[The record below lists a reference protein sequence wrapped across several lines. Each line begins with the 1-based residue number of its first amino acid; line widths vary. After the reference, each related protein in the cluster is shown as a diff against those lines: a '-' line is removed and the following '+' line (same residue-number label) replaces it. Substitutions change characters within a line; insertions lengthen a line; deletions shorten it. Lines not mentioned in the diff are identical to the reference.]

1 MFLHNDHLR
10 EQNFWA
16 RIRHSANSWMS
27 RSGGLWLACLSLLML
42 VITPWWV
49 EKAITNDLQTRTHQ
63 SALHYAQQMLARLDA
78 MQTHYTRAV
87 SAASNPRADFEKI
100 ARQWLKNS
108 PHVLRVQLIDEQAHV
123 LKVLANTSDSEVS
136 AQTPSFK
143 PLNQIPL
150 AHALELQMST
160 YSALYKQRDKSV
172 VDLFIP
178 HSANSSVAYVL
189 TLDTLAWTQL
199 ASEATDKSLTAEVVP
214 YEAFKSTDVS
224 RYILNFPEWEGLWSL
239 QFKSTDPMLD
249 VLSALR
255 PAFFAVTLMVFIL
268 FYLHWRDFQLRQKTE
283 AQLQKQSRL
292 LDQQS
297 RLSMLGEISASLA
310 HEINQPLTSIAN
322 YAAAGHMQL
331 QRHDM
336 YSPVLPLL
344 EKIQEQSQRAAQVL
358 VAVRGMTQPGPMDVA
373 QVGLQD
379 LLFRLAPHLR
389 WLCSQHQVALQI
401 QCDAHWRT
409 LLNPILFEQVILNLV
424 KNSIQALD
432 SISKSGKR
440 IRIQVKGEDGML
452 HIHVADNGPG
462 IQPEN
467 VPRIFD
473 SFFTTKAQG
482 LGIGLKLCRSVIERL
497 NGRLTLKTNSPGGAC
512 FLICLPLMDKPIEKV
527 TFP

>member
-1 MFLHNDHLR
+1 M
-10 EQNFWA
+10 
-16 RIRHSANSWMS
+16 
-27 RSGGLWLACLSLLML
+27 LA
-42 VITPWWV
+42 ITPWWI
-49 EKAITNDLQTRTHQ
+49 EKAISNDLQTRTHQ
-63 SALHYAQQMLARLDA
+63 SALHDAQQLLARLDA
-78 MQTHYTRAV
+78 MQIHYTRAV
-87 SAASNPRADFEKI
+87 SASVNPQTDFEKI
-100 ARQWLKNS
+100 AQQWLKNS

-123 LKVLANTSDSEVS
+123 LQVLASTSDSE
-136 AQTPSFK
+136 APAEAPNFK

-150 AHALELQMST
+150 AHALELKTST
-160 YSALYKQRDKSV
+160 YSALYKQQDKSV

-178 HSANSSVAYVL
+178 HNATSSVAYVL
-189 TLDTLAWTQL
+189 TLDTLPWTQVTR
-199 ASEATDKSLTAEVVP
+199 EAKDKALTVEVVP
-214 YEAFKSTDVS
+214 YEASESKDVS

-239 QFKSTDPMLD
+239 QFKSADPMLG
-249 VLSALR
+249 VLSTLR
-255 PAFFAVTLMVFIL
+255 PVFLAITLMVIAL
-268 FYLHWRDFQLRQKTE
+268 FYLHWRDFQFRQKTE

-292 LDQQS
+292 LEQQS
-297 RLSMLGEISASLA
+297 RLSMLGEMSASLA

-322 YAAAGHMQL
+322 YAAAGQLQL

-336 YSPVLPLL
+336 HSPVLPLL
-344 EKIQEQSQRAAQVL
+344 EKIQAQSQRAAQVL

-373 QVGLQD
+373 QVGLRD
-379 LLFRLAPHLR
+379 LLYRLAPHLR

-432 SISKSGKR
+432 SITKSGKH
-440 IRIQVKGEDGML
+440 IRIHVKGEHDML
-452 HIHVADNGPG
+452 HIQVADNGPG

-497 NGRLTLKTNSPGGAC
+497 NGRLTLKSNSPGGAC
-512 FLICLPLMDKPIEKV
+512 FLICLPMMDKPSEKV
-527 TFP
+527 TSS

>member
-1 MFLHNDHLR
+1 MLLHNEHLR
-10 EQNFWA
+10 EPNFWT
-16 RIRHSANSWMS
+16 RIRDAANNWMS

-42 VITPWWV
+42 VITPWWI
-49 EKAITNDLQTRTHQ
+49 EKAISNDLQTRTHQ
-63 SALHYAQQMLARLDA
+63 SALHVAQQLLARLDA
-78 MQTHYTRAV
+78 MQTHYARAV
-87 SAASNPRADFEKI
+87 SASGNPRADFEKI

-108 PHVLRVQLIDEQAHV
+108 PHVHSVQLIDEQARV
-123 LKVLANTSDSEVS
+123 LKVLVNSTDSDVAAE
-136 AQTPSFK
+136 APNFK
-143 PLNQIPL
+143 PLNQISL
-150 AHALELQMST
+150 AHALELQTST
-160 YSALYKQRDKSV
+160 YSALYKLRDKSV

-178 HSANSSVAYVL
+178 HSATSSVAYAL
-189 TLDTLAWTQL
+189 TLDTLAWTQE
-199 ASEATDKSLTAEVVP
+199 ASASTDKSLTAEVIP
-214 YEAFKSTDVS
+214 YEASTSKDVS

-239 QFKSTDPMLD
+239 QFKSADPMLD

-268 FYLHWRDFQLRQKTE
+268 FFLHWRDFQFRQKTE

-292 LDQQS
+292 LEQQS
-297 RLSMLGEISASLA
+297 RLSMLGEMSASLA

-322 YAAAGHMQL
+322 YAAAGQLQL

-336 YSPVLPLL
+336 HSPVLPLL

-379 LLFRLAPHLR
+379 LLYRLAPHLR

-432 SISKSGKR
+432 SITKNGKR
-440 IRIQVKGEDGML
+440 IRIHVKGEHGML
-452 HIHVADNGPG
+452 HIQVADNGPG

-473 SFFTTKAQG
+473 SFFTTKPQG

-497 NGRLTLKTNSPGGAC
+497 NGRLTLKSNSPGGAC
-512 FLICLPLMDKPIEKV
+512 FLICLPLMDKPSEK
-527 TFP
+527 TTSS